1 MVRARRVGSL
11 CLAIT
16 LLLMLE
22 TTAAAQQAPSGIAG
36 VVKDT
41 SGGVLPGVT
50 VEAASPVL
58 IEKVRSVTT
67 DSDGR
72 YNIIDLRPGTYT
84 VTFSLPGFNTYR
96 REGIAISVGFTATVN
111 ADMQVGSL
119 AETITVTGETPLVDT
134 QNARQQKVLSDD
146 VLLALPTGQ
155 TNIVNVIALT
165 PGFTGNATVG
175 GSTGA
180 YHGQQT
186 KGTYHGKRGTHLNF
200 DGMRIDNYAGAG
212 DSPGYLFNTLTIEET
227 ALETG
232 GATAESS
239 SPNVAM
245 NMVPKEGGN
254 DFRYSIEG
262 LFTNHTLQSSN
273 LTASLRARDLTDV
286 PKLNRMYDAGFTVG
300 GPIRKDKVWFFAAVR
315 RWGVRNQAAGLYLN
329 ATQGTP
335 FYTPDPSRPAF
346 REEKY
351 QSHAVRITWQV
362 SQKNKVNIFTDIK
375 HDCICQSGGAA
386 SGLGSGAANAQE
398 GEAPWRLWPNGLIQA
413 TWTSPVT
420 SKLLLE
426 AGASDVMFHWPNL
439 LYPGTSPDDVAIT
452 EQATNMRYNSVGGL
466 YTPKTRIGDRYSE
479 RFALSY
485 ITGSHAFK
493 TGIQWDQGRSDTENI
508 GTGRPGAKGVSY
520 VFNRGV
526 PVSLRYDAIFHEQY
540 YQKAELGLYAQ
551 DQWTKKRLSV
561 NYGVRFDY
569 YNGYIPSV
577 REPAHDFTPAVEYP
591 AVHGGPAWKDLDP
604 RVGAAYDLFGNGRTA
619 VKFSLG
625 RYVAMTGNGQVRQY
639 NPLNSSVNNTT
650 RSWTDTNGNF
660 LPDCDLHNFAI
671 NGECGP
677 IANSNFGKANPNAI
691 RYAKDVRNGWGI
703 RPYTWDIGSELQHQL
718 SANMS
723 MTAGYYHNWDGAFV
737 ATDNVIVAPQD
748 FDTFCVT
755 APADTRLPKG
765 GGYQICGLADVTP
778 VKFGLVSNE
787 VTQTSH
793 FGKQKRTN
801 DFFGVSFE
809 ARLARGTRIGGGVD
823 SGRTVDD
830 VCFNVDSPSAVAANL
845 PGVSTTPVPHTAT
858 TIDGKKTCRVVTPL
872 AGNTQM
878 KLNGSIPLPA
888 DTMVS
893 ATFQSLPGLTYIA
906 TYNATTAEIFPSLG
920 RNLSGGTRTF
930 AVPLVMPQTLREKRR
945 SQLDFRLTKYV
956 SFGRRRVQANFDLYN
971 ALNSSDILGENTTF
985 GSSWRKPTLVLNG
998 RLIQFSANMTF

>member
-1 MVRARRVGSL
+1 MVRARRVGPF
-11 CLAIT
+11 CLVFQ
-16 LLLMLE
+16 LLLVCA
-22 TTAAAQQAPSGIAG
+22 TSAAAQQAPSGIAG

-50 VEAASPVL
+50 VEAASPAL

-67 DSDGR
+67 DADGR
-72 YNIIDLRPGTYT
+72 YNIIDLRPGIYA
-84 VTFSLPGFNTYR
+84 VTFSLPGFNTFR

-111 ADMQVGSL
+111 ADLAVGSL
-119 AETITVTGETPLVDT
+119 NETITVSGATPLVDT

-146 VLLALPTGQ
+146 VLQALPTGQ

-186 KGTYHGKRGTHLNF
+186 KGTFHGKRGTHLNF

-254 DFRYSIEG
+254 TFRYSVEG
-262 LFTNHTLQSSN
+262 LFTNHNFQSSN
-273 LTASLRARDLTDV
+273 LTDTLKARDITEV

-300 GPIRKDKVWFFAAVR
+300 GPIKQDKVWFFASVR

-329 ATQGTP
+329 KTQGTP
-335 FYTPDPSRPAF
+335 FYTPDLSRPAF
-346 REEKY
+346 RDEKY
-351 QSHAVRITWQV
+351 QSHAVRVTWQV
-362 SQKNKVNIFTDIK
+362 SQRNKVNIFTDIK

-420 SKLLLE
+420 SRLLLE
-426 AGASDVMFHWPNL
+426 AGASEVMFHWPNL

-452 EQATNMRYNSVGGL
+452 EQSTSMRYNSVGGL
-466 YTPKTRIGDRYSE
+466 YTPRIRLGDRYSE
-479 RFALSY
+479 RFGLSY

-508 GTGRPGAKGVSY
+508 GTGPVGAKGVSY
-520 VFNRGV
+520 QFNRGA
-526 PVSLRYDAIFHEQY
+526 PVAIRYDAIFRERY
-540 YQKAELGLYAQ
+540 YQKAELGIYAQ
-551 DQWTKKRLSV
+551 DQWTVKKLSV
-561 NYGVRFDY
+561 NYGLRFDY
-569 YNGYIPSV
+569 YNGYVPAV
-577 REPAHDFTPAVEYP
+577 NEPAHDFTPAVSYP
-591 AVHGGPAWKDLDP
+591 AVHGGPAWKDINP
-604 RVGAAYDLFGNGRTA
+604 RLGAAYDLFGNGRTA
-619 VKFSLG
+619 FKVSFG

-650 RSWTDTNGNF
+650 RAWTDDGNF
-660 LPDCDLHNFAI
+660 IPDCDLHNFAA

-691 RYAKDVRNGWGI
+691 QYAKDVRNGWGI
-703 RPYTWDIGSELQHQL
+703 RPYTWDLGTEMQHQL
-718 SANMS
+718 SAAMS

-737 ATDNVIVAPQD
+737 ATDNTLVTDAD
-748 FDTFCVT
+748 YDTFCIT
-755 APADTRLPKG
+755 APRDPRLPGG
-765 GGYQICGLADVTP
+765 GGYPVCGLADVKP
-778 VKFGLVSNE
+778 AKFGQVTSL
-787 VTQTSH
+787 VTQTDH

-801 DFFGVSFE
+801 DFFGVSIE
-809 ARLARGTRIGGGVD
+809 ARLARGMRVGGGVD

-830 VCFNVDSPSAVAANL
+830 VCFNIDSPAAVAASL
-845 PGVSTTPVPHTAT
+845 PGAATAPVPHTAT

-872 AGNTQM
+872 AGNTQS
-878 KLNGSIPLPA
+878 KLNGSIPLPGDA
-888 DTMVS
+888 MVS
-893 ATFQSLPGLTYIA
+893 ATYQSLPGTSYIA
-906 TYNATTAEIFPSLG
+906 TYNATTAEVLPSLG
-920 RNLSGGTRTF
+920 RNLAGGTRTI
-930 AVPLVMPQTLREKRR
+930 AVPLVMPQTMREHRR
-945 SQLDFRLTKYV
+945 SQMDLRLTKYV
-956 SFGRRRVQANFDLYN
+956 TMGKRRIQANFDLYN
-971 ALNSSDILGENTTF
+971 LFNSADILGENTTF
-985 GSSWRKPTLVLNG
+985 GSSWRKPTLILNG

>member
-1 MVRARRVGSL
+1 MVRARRVGPLWLVS
-11 CLAIT
+11 T
-16 LLLMLE
+16 LLLVLADA
-22 TTAAAQQAPSGIAG
+22 AAAQQAPSGIAG
-36 VVKDT
+36 VVKDA

-58 IEKVRSVTT
+58 IEKVRSATT

-72 YNIIDLRPGTYT
+72 FNIIDLRPGTYT
-84 VTFSLPGFNTYR
+84 VTFSLPGFNTYK

-111 ADMQVGSL
+111 ADLAVGAL
-119 AETITVTGETPLVDT
+119 EETVTVTGETPLVDT
-134 QNARQQKVLSDD
+134 QNARQQKVLTDD

-175 GSTGA
+175 GSAGA

-186 KGTYHGKRGTHLNF
+186 KGTFHGKRGTHLNF

-254 DFRYSIEG
+254 SFRYMVEG
-262 LFTNHTLQSSN
+262 LFTNHSFQSSN
-273 LTASLRARDLTDV
+273 LTSELRSRDITDV
-286 PKLNRMYDAGFTVG
+286 PKLNRQYDAGFTMG
-300 GPIRKDKVWFFAAVR
+300 GPIKKDKVWFFAAVR

-329 ATQGTP
+329 KTQGTP
-335 FYTPDPSRPAF
+335 VYTPDLTRPAF
-346 REEKY
+346 RDEKY
-351 QSHAVRITWQV
+351 QSHALRITWQV
-362 SQKNKVNIFTDIK
+362 SQRNKVNIFTDIK
-375 HDCICQSGGAA
+375 RDCICQSGGAA

-398 GEAPWRLWPNGLIQA
+398 GEAPWRLWPNGLIQG
-413 TWTSPVT
+413 TWSAPLT

-426 AGASDVMFHWPNL
+426 AGASQVMFHWPNM

-452 EQATNMRYNSVGGL
+452 EQSTNMRYNSVGGL
-466 YTPKTRIGDRYSE
+466 YTPRIRLGDRYSE
-479 RFALSY
+479 RFSMAY
-485 ITGSHAFK
+485 VTGSHAFK
-493 TGIQWDQGRSDTENI
+493 TGVQWDQGRSDTENI

-520 VFNRGV
+520 MFNRGV
-526 PVSLRYDAIFHEQY
+526 PVALRYDAIFREKY

-561 NYGVRFDY
+561 NYGLRFDY
-569 YNGYIPSV
+569 YNGYVPPV
-577 REPAHDFTPAVEYP
+577 NEPAHDFTPAVTYP
-591 AVHGGPAWKDLDP
+591 AVYGGPAWKDINP
-604 RVGAAYDLFGNGRTA
+604 RLGAAYDLFGNGRTA
-619 VKFSLG
+619 FKVSFG

-650 RSWTDTNGNF
+650 RSWTDNNGNF
-660 LPDCDLHNFAI
+660 LPDCDLHNFAS

-677 IANSNFGKANPNAI
+677 MANSLFGQANPNAI
-691 RYAKDVRNGWGI
+691 QYAKDVRNGWGI
-703 RPYTWDIGSELQHQL
+703 RPYTWDLGTEMQHQL

-737 ATDNVIVAPQD
+737 ATDNTSVSAAD
-748 FDTFCVT
+748 YDTFCID
-755 APADTRLPKG
+755 APRDARLPNG
-765 GGYQICGLADVTP
+765 GGYPICGLADIKP
-778 VKFGLVSNE
+778 AKFGAVTSL

-793 FGKQKRTN
+793 FGTQKRTN
-801 DFFGVSFE
+801 DFFGVSLE
-809 ARLARGTRIGGGVD
+809 ARLAKGMRVGGGFD
-823 SGRTVDD
+823 TGRTVDD
-830 VCFNVDSPSAVAANL
+830 VCFDVDSPMAVAASL
-845 PGVSTTPVPHTAT
+845 PGASTAPIPHTAT
-858 TIDGKKTCRVVTPL
+858 TVNGQKTCRIVTPL
-872 AGNTQM
+872 AGNSQV

-893 ATFQSLPGLTYIA
+893 ATYQNLPGLSYIA
-906 TYNATTAEIFPSLG
+906 TYNATTAEIAPSLG
-920 RNLSGGTRTF
+920 RNLAGGTRTL
-930 AVPLVMPQTLREKRR
+930 AVPLVMPQTLRENRR
-945 SQLDFRLTKYV
+945 SQLDLRLTKYV
-956 SFGRRRVQANFDLYN
+956 NLGKRRMQANFDLYN
-971 ALNSSDILGENTTF
+971 ALNSADILGENTTF
-985 GSSWRKPTLVLNG
+985 GASWRKPTLILNG
-998 RLIQFSANMTF
+998 RLIQFSANMSF